1 MATKM
6 AKSLK
11 TTTLWRH
18 KPMGM
23 SPTLCD
29 VTVTAKSLKTT
40 AGTSQKIFQ
49 LLKMLSSTSSSERD
63 DFQVC
68 EKDILRGKS
77 CKYLLRN
84 LKGEGSFGKVA
95 RCVKLDTM
103 DNVAVKIVKKWST
116 WSAKKEV
123 NAFKRISIL
132 HHVCI
137 VLKVLDRSLQD
148 FMIERRCKPL
158 HLSEIRV
165 ISQQMLMGLNA
176 LKSLGMVHADIKLD
190 NIMLV
195 NHRLHSF
202 RVKLIDF
209 GYAAPVSSVK
219 CGTTIQAIGYRA
231 PEVILG
237 LKMDE
242 ATDMWSLACVM
253 EYLFLSQHL

>member
-1 MATKM
+1 
-6 AKSLK
+6 
-11 TTTLWRH
+11 
-18 KPMGM
+18 
-23 SPTLCD
+23 
-29 VTVTAKSLKTT
+29 
-40 AGTSQKIFQ
+40 I
-49 LLKMLSSTSSSERD
+49 LSAWWLSKLACIPRD

-84 LKGEGSFGKVA
+84 LKGEGSFGKMA

-103 DNVAVKIVKKWST
+103 DNVAVKIVKKRST

-132 HHVCI
+132 DADKCNCVKFFESFTYKNHVCI

-176 LKSLGMVHADIKLD
+176 LKSLGMVHVDIKLD